1 MQAFLQG
8 TLTQRW
14 SILYKAVPIDQAGG
28 SCQAPGLG
36 QAQDGLVYCLGH
48 AEIIR
53 AYTDLP
59 VFGHRSLRFRFMSRQ
74 IILFILVGTLAAFT
88 HWGIVIALVQTLSL
102 SPLLANLFGWLTA
115 FLVSFGGHY
124 WLTFRSQNARFL
136 PALSRFFLVSAAGF
150 AVNEA
155 SYAFLLNHS
164 GLRYDLLLGL
174 ILIGLAVLT
183 FLAGRLWAFR
193 RT

>member
-1 MQAFLQG
+1 
-8 TLTQRW
+8 
-14 SILYKAVPIDQAGG
+14 
-28 SCQAPGLG
+28 
-36 QAQDGLVYCLGH
+36 
-48 AEIIR
+48 
-53 AYTDLP
+53 
-59 VFGHRSLRFRFMSRQ
+59 MSRQ

-102 SPLLANLFGWLTA
+102 SPLLANLFGWLIA

-136 PALSRFFLVSAAGF
+136 PALTRFFLVSAAGF

-164 GLRYDLLLGL
+164 DLRYDLLLGL

>member
-1 MQAFLQG
+1 M
-8 TLTQRW
+8 
-14 SILYKAVPIDQAGG
+14 
-28 SCQAPGLG
+28 
-36 QAQDGLVYCLGH
+36 
-48 AEIIR
+48 
-53 AYTDLP
+53 
-59 VFGHRSLRFRFMSRQ
+59 
-74 IILFILVGTLAAFT
+74 AAFT

-102 SPLLANLFGWLTA
+102 SPLLANLFGWLIA

-136 PALSRFFLVSAAGF
+136 PALARFFLVSAAGF